1 MASRGV
7 PKCKTV
13 SDAHQRFMLAMATC
27 GFRIFQPSKKR
38 KPSICSWWQQCQC
51 TVCCHSGLLARINQR
66 STVVVHAEIQQ
77 ESMKSRRVCHSAK
90 LWHSLNKIKVQREG
104 HLSCTAA
111 QWRMLTSVFQL
122 KEKGNEKLHP
132 AHSPRNLNPCLKSKP
147 LTSACQIREQMEG
160 KKLQVF
166 RSSRS

>member
-1 MASRGV
+1 
-7 PKCKTV
+7 
-13 SDAHQRFMLAMATC
+13 
-27 GFRIFQPSKKR
+27 
-38 KPSICSWWQQCQC
+38 
-51 TVCCHSGLLARINQR
+51 
-66 STVVVHAEIQQ
+66 
-77 ESMKSRRVCHSAK
+77 
-90 LWHSLNKIKVQREG
+90 
-104 HLSCTAA
+104 
-111 QWRMLTSVFQL
+111 MLTSVFQL